1 MKKNTT
7 FRTVLTLLAIFLLGI
22 SQTVAQNYEKT
33 FSFEFLTEYIQIER
47 NGGVDCIIVDDIIY
61 NNSFWGDYGSK
72 PALPYIHYTILLP
85 DDYKVKGFTFSKD
98 DTWTADN
105 IILRPI
111 PSVFPISVSESADD
125 ENNPITY
132 PITTYP
138 AEIILIDENISYGYR
153 TAKILI
159 NPFTYYAESQK
170 LELATSLSLTVTIE
184 PIDKENTWIP
194 PKKPQEI
201 KRDVYNLEDIDKGLE
216 NWTKEANNLLP
227 LFEEGKVWEC
237 YGVNQSISPEY
248 RHSYPV
254 TTYTVKGDTI
264 IEDVSYKKLYVKTVY
279 ENGDTEE
286 GVYPVEGNAPNT
298 YGYDFTLKNGDF
310 IPINRF
316 SQKMGYQVVDAKDTI
331 LNDGIK
337 RRCLMLEYLVYVIEE
352 GEKVDSI
359 IMGHDIWVEG
369 IGSLKSG
376 ITMDDPM
383 RAGST
388 TYTLKNVKIG
398 NQCIYQKTTGN
409 ENPNTPVINNAY
421 ITPESPSVDDEVIF
435 NVALGTFPGNVSYYQ
450 KLDSI
455 VGRTIYVGS
464 TFYGY
469 STVTMLPV
477 TYDLSLGK
485 LEEGE
490 YTLIHTIKAMPTDI
504 ENTYTYNFNVKG
516 ANQIESIVKGEH
528 LHANGSIILCTSPN
542 AVKLDVYTMDAVKV
556 GEASFI
562 NGEAVVKVNK
572 TPATYLY
579 IVTYPDGRRESGK
592 VVVK

>member
-1 MKKNTT
+1 MKENIT
-7 FRTVLTLLAIFLLGI
+7 FRTVLTFLAIFLSGI
-22 SQTVAQNYEKT
+22 SQTVAQTYEKT
-33 FSFEFLTEYIQIER
+33 FSFEFLTKYIQIER

-111 PSVFPISVSESADD
+111 PSVVPISVSESADD

-159 NPFTYYAESQK
+159 NPFTYYAETQK

-216 NWTKEANNLLP
+216 NWTKEAN
-227 LFEEGKVWEC
+227 K
-237 YGVNQSISPEY
+237 
-248 RHSYPV
+248 
-254 TTYTVKGDTI
+254 
-264 IEDVSYKKLYVKTVY
+264 
-279 ENGDTEE
+279 
-286 GVYPVEGNAPNT
+286 
-298 YGYDFTLKNGDF
+298 
-310 IPINRF
+310 
-316 SQKMGYQVVDAKDTI
+316 
-331 LNDGIK
+331 
-337 RRCLMLEYLVYVIEE
+337 
-352 GEKVDSI
+352 
-359 IMGHDIWVEG
+359 
-369 IGSLKSG
+369 
-376 ITMDDPM
+376 
-383 RAGST
+383 
-388 TYTLKNVKIG
+388 
-398 NQCIYQKTTGN
+398 
-409 ENPNTPVINNAY
+409 
-421 ITPESPSVDDEVIF
+421 
-435 NVALGTFPGNVSYYQ
+435 
-450 KLDSI
+450 
-455 VGRTIYVGS
+455 
-464 TFYGY
+464 
-469 STVTMLPV
+469 
-477 TYDLSLGK
+477 
-485 LEEGE
+485 
-490 YTLIHTIKAMPTDI
+490 
-504 ENTYTYNFNVKG
+504 
-516 ANQIESIVKGEH
+516 IESTAKGIH
-528 LHANGSIILCTSPN
+528 LQVNGSSILCTSPT
-542 AVKLDVYTMDAVKV
+542 AMKFEVYTMDAVKV